1 MSVEAVKSYF
11 REKGMEERVL
21 EFPVSSATV
30 ALAAEALHCE
40 PGRIAKTLSFM
51 VEDRPILIVTAGDP
65 KISNSKY
72 KAKFGKKAK
81 MLTAEE
87 LTEFVGHAPGGVC
100 PFAVKEGVEV
110 YLDDSLK
117 EYETVYPACGSSNSA
132 IELSISEIEQ
142 YSGCR
147 EWVDV
152 CADKII

>member
-1 MSVEAVKSYF
+1 
-11 REKGMEERVL
+11 
-21 EFPVSSATV
+21 
-30 ALAAEALHCE
+30 
-40 PGRIAKTLSFM
+40 
-51 VEDRPILIVTAGDP
+51 
-65 KISNSKY
+65 
-72 KAKFGKKAK
+72 

-100 PFAVKEGVEV
+100 PFAVKDGVEV